1 MKKYPSTSGDLFLY
15 GRDLPALLNE
25 LQVDPLQVELAR
37 LEWACHEVC
46 QAADSPPLATDEL
59 DAVTS
64 ADPSHVTVRLNAAAR
79 LLRFSLPVHR
89 VWLALQPDSP
99 TDIVVDLPLPENET
113 CIVVTRADGRI
124 RATTLAD
131 LDYRLLEAMVE
142 RKTVA
147 EVERIAME
155 SDPEF
160 DVTRFMASIL
170 ELKLLAGVAVEVPS

>member
-1 MKKYPSTSGDLFLY
+1 M
-15 GRDLPALLNE
+15 
-25 LQVDPLQVELAR
+25 
-37 LEWACHEVC
+37 
-46 QAADSPPLATDEL
+46 
-59 DAVTS
+59 
-64 ADPSHVTVRLNAAAR
+64 
-79 LLRFSLPVHR
+79 
-89 VWLALQPDSP
+89 WLALQPDSP